1 MSVSCNA
8 KFSDSTGDSSDSKM
22 AFHWK
27 KSPLNTQF
35 FAYAL
40 LSLAKHAVVSR
51 KSANQL
57 QYSCVVSRKSANQL
71 QYSCNPSAV
80 LLRIIR
86 STTAEASQ

>member
-57 QYSCVVSRKSANQL
+57 QYSC
-71 QYSCNPSAV
+71 NPSAV
-80 LLRIIR
+80 LLHIIR
-86 STTAEASQ
+86 STAAEASQ

>member
-1 MSVSCNA
+1 MSVSFNA
-8 KFSDSTGDSSDSKM
+8 KFSDSKVI
-22 AFHWK
+22 AVIAKRLPLK

-57 QYSCVVSRKSANQL
+57 QYSC
-71 QYSCNPSAV
+71 NPSAV
-80 LLRIIR
+80 VLRIIR
-86 STTAEASQ
+86 RTTAEASQ

>member
-1 MSVSCNA
+1 MPAGCNTEL
-8 KFSDSTGDSSDSKM
+8 SDSTGDSSDSKK
-22 AFHWK
+22 AFALK

-57 QYSCVVSRKSANQL
+57 QYSC
-71 QYSCNPSAV
+71 NPSAV

>member
-8 KFSDSTGDSSDSKM
+8 EFSDSKVIAVIAKRPS
-22 AFHWK
+22 AE

-35 FAYAL
+35 FTYTL

-57 QYSCVVSRKSANQL
+57 QYSCNPLAVV
-71 QYSCNPSAV
+71 
-80 LLRIIR
+80 LRIIR
-86 STTAEASQ
+86 STTAKAPQ

>member
-8 KFSDSTGDSSDSKM
+8 EFSDSTGDSSDSKM
-22 AFHWK
+22 AFRWK

-40 LSLAKHAVVSR
+40 LSLAKHTVVSR

-57 QYSCVVSRKSANQL
+57 QYP
-71 QYSCNPSAV
+71 CNPSAV

-86 STTAEASQ
+86 STTAKAPQ

>member
-8 KFSDSTGDSSDSKM
+8 KFSDSRGDSSDSKK
-22 AFHWK
+22 ALTLK
-27 KSPLNTQF
+27 KTPLDTQF

-40 LSLAKHAVVSR
+40 LSLAKRAVVSR

-57 QYSCVVSRKSANQL
+57 QY
-71 QYSCNPSAV
+71 YCNPSAV

-86 STTAEASQ
+86 STAAEASQ

>member
-22 AFHWK
+22 AFPLK

-35 FAYAL
+35 FAFKF
-40 LSLAKHAVVSR
+40 LSLAKHA
-51 KSANQL
+51 
-57 QYSCVVSRKSANQL
+57 VVSRKSANQL

-86 STTAEASQ
+86 STTAEPSQ

>member
-8 KFSDSTGDSSDSKM
+8 EFSDSTGDSSDSKK
-22 AFHWK
+22 AFDSSWIRLMVKLPLK

-57 QYSCVVSRKSANQL
+57 QYSCNPLAVV
-71 QYSCNPSAV
+71 
-80 LLRIIR
+80 LRIIR

>member
-8 KFSDSTGDSSDSKM
+8 KFSDSTGDSSDSKNGLPL
-22 AFHWK
+22 K
-27 KSPLNTQF
+27 KTPLNTQF
-35 FAYAL
+35 FAFKF

-57 QYSCVVSRKSANQL
+57 Q
-71 QYSCNPSAV
+71 QYCDPSAV

-86 STTAEASQ
+86 STAAEASQ

>member
-8 KFSDSTGDSSDSKM
+8 EFSDSTGDSSDSKM
-22 AFHWK
+22 ALPLK
-27 KSPLNTQF
+27 KMPQNTQF

-40 LSLAKHAVVSR
+40 LSLAKHA
-51 KSANQL
+51 
-57 QYSCVVSRKSANQL
+57 VVSRKSANQL

>member
-8 KFSDSTGDSSDSKM
+8 KFSDSTGDSSDSKNGLPL
-22 AFHWK
+22 K

-57 QYSCVVSRKSANQL
+57 QYSC
-71 QYSCNPSAV
+71 NPLAAV
-80 LLRIIR
+80 LHIIR
-86 STTAEASQ
+86 STTAEPLQ